1 MSNSN
6 FSVNRSVINYI
17 HARDYFPKHEVE
29 QLAPLVQ
36 DVNWIDKKFG
46 KEMENFNLIFNDI
59 DLVIG
64 KMVGD
69 LVDIDRPASGT
80 LRRTLHEIIHFEDF
94 EDTNDWR
101 FVVAIEDNEFKTFIH
116 KSGYKSM
123 LDYLKDESEEKS
135 ELNWFDHEQWDV
147 ETTIKMKTNDV
158 LFYRPWIFHSF
169 QEGILH
175 YYKLKVV

>member
-6 FSVNRSVINYI
+6 IPVNRSVINYI
-17 HARDYFPKHEVE
+17 HARDYFPKDEVDSI
-29 QLAPLVQ
+29 APLVQ
-36 DVNWIDKKFG
+36 DVHWINKKFG
-46 KEMENFNLIFNDI
+46 KEMEHFNLIFNDI

-69 LVDIDRPASGT
+69 MVEIDRPNSGT
-80 LRRTLHEIIHFEDF
+80 LRKTWNEVIHFEDF

-101 FVVAIEDNEFKTFIH
+101 FVVALEENEFRTFIH

-123 LDYLKDESEEKS
+123 LDYLKDEKEEKP
-135 ELNWFDHEQWDV
+135 ELDWFDSEQWEQ
-147 ETTIKMKTNDV
+147 ETTIKMKSNDV
-158 LFYRPWIFHSF
+158 LFYRPWVFHSF
-169 QEGILH
+169 RDGILH

>member
-6 FSVNRSVINYI
+6 FQVNRSVINYI
-17 HARDYFPKHEVE
+17 HARDYFPKHEADAIV
-29 QLAPLVQ
+29 PLVQ
-36 DVNWIDKKFG
+36 DVHWIDKKFG
-46 KEMENFNLIFNDI
+46 KEMEHFNLIFNDI

-69 LVDIDRPASGT
+69 IVEIDRQNSGT
-80 LRRTLHEIIHFEDF
+80 LRKTLHEVIHFEDF

-101 FVVAIEDNEFKTFIH
+101 FVVSLEDNEFKTFVH

-123 LDYLKDESEEKS
+123 LDYLKDDSEEKP
-135 ELNWFDHEQWDV
+135 ELLWLDPEQWEV
-147 ETTIKMKTNDV
+147 ETTIKMKSNDV

-169 QEGILH
+169 QDGILH